1 MSDKDDLSAMSFEA
15 ALGELERIVAQLES
29 GNVELEKSIA
39 LYERGA
45 KLRQYCEDKLKA
57 AKLKVE
63 RIVLDGQGQVRTEPQ
78 DTEQDG

>member
-1 MSDKDDLSAMSFEA
+1 MSDKDDLSDMNFEA

-45 KLRQYCEDKLKA
+45 KLRQHCEDKLKSA
-57 AKLKVE
+57 RLKVE
-63 RIVLDGQGQVRTEPQ
+63 RIVLDADGQVRAQAQ
-78 DTEQDG
+78 DAEQGD